1 MSGRKEGCCPR
12 EDKTVGKE
20 ARNFRKQA
28 RFNPRVDNQLSH
40 LEKNNLV
47 FFPAVLTSCPCL
59 VSQSALRQN
68 FTFCHILFHGSSFHA
83 MSADVNRA
91 PSAPS
96 RGAVPARH
104 C

>member
-47 FFPAVLTSCPCL
+47 FFPAVLTSCPL
-59 VSQSALRQN
+59 SGIPVGTEAE
-68 FTFCHILFHGSSFHA
+68 FHILPHPLSWF
-83 MSADVNRA
+83 
-91 PSAPS
+91 
-96 RGAVPARH
+96 
-104 C
+104 